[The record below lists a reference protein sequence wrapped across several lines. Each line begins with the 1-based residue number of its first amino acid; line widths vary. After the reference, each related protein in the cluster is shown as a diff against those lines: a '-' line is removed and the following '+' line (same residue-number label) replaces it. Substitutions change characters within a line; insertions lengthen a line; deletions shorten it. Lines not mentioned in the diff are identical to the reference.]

1 MQIPFKHFVMDV
13 DGVLTDGGFLYN
25 EDGKQYKKFGAHDS
39 DGIKILRKLGLSIEA
54 ISADKRGFNITQA
67 RLNDMGVELTY
78 VSEADR
84 FAYVFHKYNVN
95 ETVFIGDGLFDIKL
109 LFTCGCSFTPANAPK
124 YVKHYAD
131 HQLNVNGGNGAI
143 LELALILLNEYV
155 TGIIVANFLKEMG
168 VF

>member
-1 MQIPFKHFVMDV
+1 MLIPFKHFVMDV

-84 FAYVFHKYNVN
+84 FTYVSTKYRLQDLI
-95 ETVFIGDGLFDIKL
+95 FIGDGLFDIKL
-109 LFTCGCSFTPANAPK
+109 LNMCGYGFAPANAPE
-124 YVKHYAD
+124 YVRQYAAVP
-131 HQLNVNGGNGAI
+131 LSVNGGNGAI
-143 LELALILLNEYV
+143 FEVALILLKRYKHFEIL
-155 TGIIVANFLKEMG
+155 TEMG